1 MCRGGFCSGETPLLR
16 EVEGGAGQRGD
27 QLPTICC
34 SSRQKQHNGD
44 RKKTKQS
51 RECKNAHKRFDQ
63 HQDQF
68 PPLCLPLR
76 CELLPSPSSQA
87 KRSVGRGGIL
97 LPPLTEPNQHSSAAL
112 SSVNGPRDKD
122 RRCAPPRTRRRSRVE
137 AYRPPSPSHRE
148 ARSTWGSCC
157 CRRLLSCSFTSP
169 RVSSD

>member
-1 MCRGGFCSGETPLLR
+1 MFGETPLLR
-16 EVEGGAGQRGD
+16 EVEEEGGGRSERGSAAD
-27 QLPTICC
+27 NLLLFKTKTAQWGP
-34 SSRQKQHNGD
+34 
-44 RKKTKQS
+44 KKTKPS

-87 KRSVGRGGIL
+87 KRSVRRGGIL
-97 LPPLTEPNQHSSAAL
+97 LPPLTEPNQHSSTAL

-137 AYRPPSPSHRE
+137 AYRPPRPSHRE